1 MYGCIERKDK
11 RLRMKNKIIQDP
23 IQSQEVE
30 NIEIDLLLE
39 AIYRYYGYDFRNY
52 AHSFIQRRILHRVRK
67 ENLASISALQEK
79 ILRDSETMKKLFS
92 DFSINVTEMFRDP
105 TFFKS
110 FRNNLIPLVRDYP
123 DIKIW
128 HVGSSTGE
136 EVYSMAILLH
146 EEGIYEKVKI
156 YATDINE
163 KILEQAKKGI
173 FSLAN
178 MQQYTKNYFEA
189 GGIRAFSEYY
199 QVVEDQVV
207 FHPFLQKNIVFAEHN
222 LVTDSS
228 FNEFDIIICRN
239 VLIYFNKSLQND
251 VHQLFYESLSLSGF
265 LGLGKREGIRFT
277 SHGNCYEEI
286 DSTEKLYRKFK

>member
-1 MYGCIERKDK
+1 MCGCIERKDK
-11 RLRMKNKIIQDP
+11 RLRMKNHIRQDP
-23 IQSQEVE
+23 TQSQEVE
-30 NIEIDLLLE
+30 QIEIDLLLE
-39 AIYRYYGYDFRNY
+39 AIYRYYGYDFRKY
-52 AHSFIQRRILHRVRK
+52 TQSFIQRRILHRVRN

-79 ILRDSETMKKLFS
+79 ILRDPEMMKKLFS

-105 TFFKS
+105 GFFKS
-110 FRNNLIPLVRDYP
+110 FRKNLIPFVRDYP
-123 DIKIW
+123 DIRIW
-128 HVGSSTGE
+128 HVGCSTGE

-146 EEGIYEKVKI
+146 EEGLYEKAKI
-156 YATDINE
+156 YATDINT
-163 KILEQAKKGI
+163 KVLNQAKKGT

-178 MQQYTKNYFEA
+178 MQLYTKNYMEA
-189 GGIRAFSEYY
+189 GGRRAFSEYY
-199 QVVEDQVV
+199 KVVGEQVV

-228 FNEFDIIICRN
+228 FNEFDLIICRN

-286 DSTEKLYRKFK
+286 DSAEKLYRKYK

>member
-11 RLRMKNKIIQDP
+11 GFKMKNDIIQAP
-23 IQSQEVE
+23 IQDQEIE
-30 NIEIDLLLE
+30 KIEIDLLLE

-52 AHSFIQRRILHRVRK
+52 APTFIQRRIWHRVRH
-67 ENLASISALQEK
+67 ENLTSISALQEK
-79 ILRDSETMKKLFS
+79 ILRDPEMMKKLFS

-105 TFFKS
+105 AFFKS
-110 FRNNLIPLVRDYP
+110 FRKNVIPSVGDYP
-123 DIKIW
+123 DIRIW
-128 HVGSSTGE
+128 HVGCSTGE

-146 EEGIYEKVKI
+146 EEGLYEKAKI
-156 YATDINE
+156 YATDINT
-163 KILEQAKKGI
+163 KILDQAKKGA

-178 MQQYTKNYFEA
+178 MQLYTKNYIEA
-189 GGIRAFSEYY
+189 GGRRAFSEYY
-199 QVVEDQVV
+199 KVVGEQVV
-207 FHPFLQKNIVFAEHN
+207 FHSFLQKNIVFAEHN

-239 VLIYFNKSLQND
+239 VLIYFNKSLQNE

-277 SHGNCYEEI
+277 SYGNCYEEI
-286 DSTEKLYRKFK
+286 DSTEKLYRKYK